1 MSVPSALEMLFWT
14 PFTCGNLD
22 PTDNHRLL
30 RAGHID
36 SHFAANRQVQS
47 KGPATVDGQIGLI
60 RLAVYEQIVCGLQ
73 GPQWDLRLQLSRPA
87 NTGHGP
93 IIQPQ
98 SCRRTME
105 ANRRGT
111 GQQIP
116 PEPFDPILVVA
127 ESLTGRT
134 IDLCNIDRSRMF

>member
-1 MSVPSALEMLFWT
+1 MAPV
-14 PFTCGNLD
+14 G
-22 PTDNHRLL
+22 RQ
-30 RAGHID
+30 ID
-36 SHFAANRQVQS
+36 V
-47 KGPATVDGQIGLI
+47 I
-60 RLAVYEQIVCGLQ
+60 RLVICEQIVCGLQ

-87 NTGHGP
+87 NTGHGL

-98 SCRRTME
+98 SCRGTME

-111 GQQIP
+111 SQQIS

-134 IDLCNIDRSRMF
+134 IDLCYIDRSRMLCQVISGSEKLVPMLLSNLVI